1 MRRYRL
7 DRSAPAA
14 WADPARLDEA
24 QRAVL
29 EHPGGALLVLAG
41 PGTGKTTTLVEAV
54 ARRVEAGLDLGSV
67 LVLTFSRRAARE
79 LSERITARVGAAV
92 GGTVA
97 WTFHSWCYSVL
108 REFPRPGDPPPRL
121 LTGPERFTRLRDL
134 IEGSRELGR
143 PRWPASLEVC
153 LRTRGFA
160 EEVEALFARVREVG
174 FDPAGL
180 GGLAARAGRPD
191 WTALAEFYT
200 DYLDN
205 LGYAGA
211 VDYPELGHRAVT
223 LVEDPEAGQAL
234 RARYRA
240 VFVDEYQDTDP
251 AQERLL
257 TALTAGGA
265 DLVAFGDPDQSIYA
279 FRGARVRGLLDFPGR
294 FRRADGSPADVR
306 ALGMCR
312 RMAPPVLAASRQ
324 VATRLPVSGLPV
336 AALRAH
342 RALVPAEQDRAGQVE
357 ALSFPTEAAETEAIV
372 DLLRREHLAGGV
384 AWREMA
390 VLTRSADAL
399 PPVARALT
407 AAGVP
412 VDMAGDEP
420 PLAARPAAAL
430 LLTAL
435 RCADAPASL
444 TAADARA
451 LLLSPLGGANPAGL
465 RALGRALREHARAAE
480 AAKAEAAAHSR
491 VIADSSTDAAL
502 PAKVDSPANVDSPS
516 DTDSLSGGDG
526 PAEPEADVDAARVA
540 RGPASSAEML
550 RAALA
555 DPASIPDDIDTA
567 LARPVAEVGA
577 LLREVRHRL
586 RAGGTPQD
594 ALWALWEGTDWP
606 ARLRRASAS
615 GYGARRRAAETD
627 LDAVVALFD
636 AVGRLGERRGP
647 GGRARG
653 LIADLTSQ
661 DFAADNRAGAEIRP
675 DAVRLLTAHRAKGL
689 EWDIVV
695 VRGVQDGAWPDLR
708 AQHSLLGTEQLD
720 APERGGLRPPET
732 PRDRWAEERRLFYVA
747 VTRARRRLVT
757 TAVDTAGEDGAA
769 GENGS
774 RRSEFLA
781 ELGVPVVDGSSWTPR
796 PLTLA
801 SLVATLRRVSVDQ
814 AASPAARR
822 AARRRLAALAAA
834 ADHAGRPL
842 APPAHPDRWWG
853 VRDVTS
859 SDVPVVP
866 AQEPIRL
873 SGSSLTSLRDCSLRW
888 FLEHE
893 AHAGSPATTA
903 QSFGRVVHALV
914 DEVTSG
920 RTPADLAALDARLDT
935 VWRHVAFEA
944 RWRSDQERAAAREA
958 LARFLDWHAAKR
970 GRVVVGS
977 EERFSIDLSV
987 DGRPVR
993 LRGSIDRL
1001 ELDDAGRVHV
1011 IDFKTG
1017 RAAVGARDLAEHVQ
1031 LGTYQLAVREG
1042 AVDERVAPN
1051 APAEPRL
1058 AAPAEASDRPEAPE
1072 QPEPPNRGEAPDPA
1086 NAPGRPEPTR
1096 PAEAGDRHAVPG
1108 GAELVLLRRDADG
1121 DRAGPREPGEPTGS
1135 PQVQRQEALPA
1146 GRAWVDELL
1155 GQAVRTIT
1163 TETFVPTK
1171 GPGCDYCSFRRSC
1184 PAWPAEGRQVV
1195 D

>member
-1 MRRYRL
+1 MRPGADVRRYRL
-7 DRSAPAA
+7 DRSAPVAA
-14 WADPARLDEA
+14 WAEPAGLDEA

-29 EHPGGALLVLAG
+29 EHSGGPLLVLAG

-143 PRWPASLEVC
+143 PHWPASLEVC

-180 GGLAARAGRPD
+180 GALAARAGRPD
-191 WTALAEFYT
+191 WAALAEFYT

-205 LGYAGA
+205 LGYDGA

-223 LVEDPEAGQAL
+223 LVEDPESGQAL

-251 AQERLL
+251 AHERLL
-257 TALTAGGA
+257 AALTAGGA

-279 FRGARVRGLLDFPGR
+279 FRGARVRGLLDFPDR

-306 ALGMCR
+306 ALGVCR

-324 VATRLPVSGLPV
+324 VASRLPVSGLPV

-342 RALVPAEQDRAGQVE
+342 RALVPAEPDRAGQVE
-357 ALSFPTEAAETEAIV
+357 ALSFPSEAAETEAIV

-384 AWREMA
+384 AWQEMA

-435 RCADAPASL
+435 RCADDAASL

-480 AAKAEAAAHSR
+480 SAESAGAAAVGSSR
-491 VIADSSTDAAL
+491 ADADSSADA
-502 PAKVDSPANVDSPS
+502 
-516 DTDSLSGGDG
+516 DG
-526 PAEPEADVDAARVA
+526 PAEPDAGAARA
-540 RGPASSAEML
+540 TRGPESSAEMI

-555 DPASIPDDIDTA
+555 DPALVPDGVDA
-567 LARPVAEVGA
+567 GLARPVAEVGA
-577 LLREVRHRL
+577 LLRAVRRRL
-586 RAGGTPQD
+586 RAGGTPRD
-594 ALWALWEGTDWP
+594 ALWALWEGTGWP
-606 ARLRRASAS
+606 ARLRFAAAS
-615 GYGARRRAAETD
+615 GYGARRRAAEAD

-647 GGRARG
+647 GGGARG

-720 APERGGLRPPET
+720 TPDRGGLRPPET

-747 VTRARRRLVT
+747 VTRARRRLVV
-757 TAVDTAGEDGAA
+757 TAVDTAGEDGTA

-796 PLTLA
+796 PLTLT

-814 AASPAARR
+814 SASPAARR

-834 ADHAGRPL
+834 ADHADRPL
-842 APPAHPDRWWG
+842 VPAAHPDRWWG

-893 AHAGSPATTA
+893 AHAGRPATTA

-914 DEVTSG
+914 DEVTAG
-920 RTPADLAALDARLDT
+920 RTPADLVALDARLDT
-935 VWRHVAFEA
+935 VWRHLAFEA
-944 RWRSDQERAAAREA
+944 PWRSDQERAAAREA
-958 LARFLDWHAAKR
+958 LARFLDWHAAER

-977 EERFSIDLSV
+977 EERFSIDLTV

-1042 AVDERVAPN
+1042 AVDARVAPN
-1051 APAEPRL
+1051 APSEPGL
-1058 AAPAEASDRPEAPE
+1058 AAPPEAPD
-1072 QPEPPNRGEAPDPA
+1072 RGEAPDPA
-1086 NAPGRPEPTR
+1086 EAPDRPEPAR
-1096 PAEAGDRHAVPG
+1096 LAEAGDRHAVPG

-1155 GQAVRTIT
+1155 GQAVRTIA
-1163 TETFVPTK
+1163 TETFAPTT
-1171 GPGCDYCSFRRSC
+1171 GPNCDYCSFRRSC

-1195 D
+1195 E

>member
-1 MRRYRL
+1 MTPSAVTPPVALTRPGADVRRYRL
-7 DRSAPAA
+7 DRSAPAGSRPA
-14 WADPARLDEA
+14 EPARLDEA

-29 EHPGGALLVLAG
+29 EHRGGPLLVLAG

-54 ARRVEAGLDLGSV
+54 ARRVEAGVDLGSI

-79 LSERITARVGAAV
+79 LSERITARVGVPV
-92 GGTVA
+92 GGAVA
-97 WTFHSWCYSVL
+97 WTFHSWCYAVL
-108 REFPRPGDPPPRL
+108 REFPRPGDLSPRL
-121 LTGPERFTRLRDL
+121 LTGPEQFTRLRDL

-143 PRWPASLEVC
+143 PRWPASLDVC
-153 LRTRGFA
+153 LRTRGFG
-160 EEVEALFARVREVG
+160 EEVEALLARVRELG

-180 GGLAARAGRPD
+180 QALAARAGRPD
-191 WTALAEFYT
+191 WSALAEFYT

-205 LGYAGA
+205 LGYDGA
-211 VDYPELGHRAVT
+211 VDYPELGHRAAT
-223 LVEDPEAGQAL
+223 LVEDPELGQPL

-240 VFVDEYQDTDP
+240 VLVDEYQDTDP

-257 TALTAGGA
+257 AALTAGGA

-279 FRGARVRGLLDFPGR
+279 FRGARVRGLLDFPSR
-294 FRRADGSPADVR
+294 FPRADGSPADVR
-306 ALGMCR
+306 ALGVCR
-312 RMAPPVLAASRQ
+312 RMAPAVLAASRQ
-324 VATRLPVSGLPV
+324 VASRLPMSGLP
-336 AALRAH
+336 ASALRAH
-342 RALVPAEQDRAGQVE
+342 RALVPAEPDQAGQVE
-357 ALSFPTEAAETEAIV
+357 ALSFPSEAAETEAIV

-384 AWREMA
+384 AWHEMA

-412 VDMAGDEP
+412 VDLTGDEP

-435 RCADAPASL
+435 RCADDPASL

-451 LLLSPLGGANPAGL
+451 LLLSPLGGADPTGL

-480 AAKAEAAAHSR
+480 TAEAAE
-491 VIADSSTDAAL
+491 T
-502 PAKVDSPANVDSPS
+502 
-516 DTDSLSGGDG
+516 
-526 PAEPEADVDAARVA
+526 ADVTEAAAAEVGA
-540 RGPASSAEML
+540 VRGPASSAEMV

-555 DPASIPDDIDTA
+555 DPASIPDDLDTD
-567 LARPVAEVGA
+567 LARPVAEAGA
-577 LLREVRHRL
+577 LLREVRRRL

-615 GYGARRRAAETD
+615 GYGARRRAAEAD

-636 AVGRLGERRGP
+636 AVDRLGERRGP
-647 GGRARG
+647 GGGARG

-720 APERGGLRPPET
+720 TPERGGLRPPET

-747 VTRARRRLVT
+747 VTRARRRLVV
-757 TAVDTAGEDGAA
+757 TAVDTAGEGAA
-769 GENGS
+769 TAENGS
-774 RRSEFLA
+774 RRSEFLT
-781 ELGVPVVDGSSWTPR
+781 ELGVAVADGSSWTPR

-801 SLVATLRRVSVDQ
+801 SLVATLRRASVE
-814 AASPAARR
+814 ATASPALRR

-842 APPAHPDRWWG
+842 VPAAHPDRWWG

-866 AQEPIRL
+866 ADEPIRL

-893 AHAGSPATTA
+893 AHAGRPATTA

-914 DEVTSG
+914 DEVTAG
-920 RTPADLAALDARLDT
+920 RTPADLAALDARLET
-935 VWRHVAFEA
+935 VWRHLAFEA

-958 LARFLDWHAAKR
+958 LARFLDWHAAER

-977 EERFSIDLSV
+977 EERFGIDLTV
-987 DGRPVR
+987 DGRPIR

-1017 RAAVGARDLAEHVQ
+1017 RAAVGTRDLAEHVQ

-1042 AVDERVAPN
+1042 AVDDKVAPTSTSQPD
-1051 APAEPRL
+1051 PADRPET
-1058 AAPAEASDRPEAPE
+1058 PASPDRPEAV
-1072 QPEPPNRGEAPDPA
+1072 
-1086 NAPGRPEPTR
+1086 RPT
-1096 PAEAGDRHAVPG
+1096 EAGDRRAVPG

-1121 DRAGPREPGEPTGS
+1121 DRVGPREPGAPTGS

-1146 GRAWVDELL
+1146 GRSWVDELL

-1163 TETFVPTK
+1163 TETFTPTP
-1171 GPGCDYCSFRRSC
+1171 GPSCDYCSFRRSC

-1195 D
+1195 E